1 MTSSPTIHIDANV
14 FFYSVGRDHPLRN
27 PARRVLALALERE
40 EFFTDAEVFQELL
53 HRYLALRIWEEMQP
67 LFAGLADLMSGRTEA
82 MLAEDVEHAAQLATT
97 YPALSARDLIH
108 VAVIQRVGATHIVS
122 ADTDF
127 DTVDSIER
135 LDPLRVDE
143 WQSLVSGN

>member
-1 MTSSPTIHIDANV
+1 VNSAIFLDANV
-14 FFYSVGRDHPLRN
+14 FVYSVGRDHPLKN
-27 PARRVLALALERE
+27 DAKRVLALVPGHVA
-40 EFFTDAEVFQELL
+40 FFTDAEVFQELL
-53 HRYLALRIWEEMQP
+53 HRYLALRSWEEMRSSFSNF
-67 LFAGLADLMSGRTEA
+67 LDLMSGRIEA
-82 MLAEDVEHAAQLATT
+82 MLAEDVDRAAQLATA
-97 YPALSARDLIH
+97 YPLLSARDLIH

-143 WQSLVSGN
+143 WRSLVPGN